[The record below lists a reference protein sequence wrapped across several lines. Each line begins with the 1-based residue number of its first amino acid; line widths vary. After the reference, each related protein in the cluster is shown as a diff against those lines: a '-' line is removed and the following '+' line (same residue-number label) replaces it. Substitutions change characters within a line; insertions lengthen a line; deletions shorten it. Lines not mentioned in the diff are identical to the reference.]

1 MKIKCFVTGA
11 TGLVGS
17 YVVKSL
23 AADGHEVVAF
33 SRSDDGR
40 WLDWILTEEEKT
52 RVTRL
57 KGDLLDTTTVSMWR
71 TSLVA

>member
-40 WLDWILTEEEKT
+40 WLDWIFF
-52 RVTRL
+52 R
-57 KGDLLDTTTVSMWR
+57 
-71 TSLVA
+71 